1 MTSTTPQDPHL
12 LSRIETLIDLLRQML
27 DRDGHPLADR
37 LDQFLIDISQ
47 IERAMTS
54 AAENLTQAVPKI
66 IEAPSRTD
74 LALVEDRIGTLLEE
88 MIDRQVR
95 LDAQLDLL
103 FQPVGAEG
111 GG

>member
-27 DRDGHPLADR
+27 DREGHPLADR

-54 AAENLTQAVPKI
+54 AAENLTQAVPKLA
-66 IEAPSRTD
+66 EAPSRSD
-74 LALVEDRIGTLLEE
+74 LALVEDRIGTLLDEV
-88 MIDRQVR
+88 IYRQVR

-103 FQPVGAEG
+103 FQPVGAEADG
-111 GG
+111 